1 MLSFLMI
8 LAQLTVPLQEPAAVS
23 AHGDQVSFAIERTR
37 TALDGPAPRVDEE
50 QATPA
55 QPAPPPATRR
65 RRGSMVGYIDDAII
79 ESKVRVRFDAGFHDT
94 VPDRAEFFYAKCG
107 CYADAGDPDAPG
119 PRPGSAKDLNFQ
131 QLNVHGEYAV
141 NERFS
146 AFAQVPIRW
155 IQPQA
160 FISKSI
166 PPGLVAFSDQSGFS
180 DLRAGAK
187 VGIVASDEQSVTVQ
201 GQFYFPTG
209 DASKGLGTHHTTFE
223 PALLYYQR
231 ASDVVVIESQVG
243 AWLPIGGSAA
253 VAGTGTTE
261 DFSGNVF
268 YYGVG
273 SGFEI
278 YKKDRVAFAPVIE
291 LVGWH
296 VTSGF
301 QTTEGADGS
310 VVPRRAEGTNIVN
323 LKFGARVTIDRGS
336 FYVGYGHALTDSTW
350 YDDIVRFEYRFSF

>member
-23 AHGDQVSFAIERTR
+23 PHGDQVSFAIERTR

-55 QPAPPPATRR
+55 QPALPPATRR

-79 ESKVRVRFDAGFHDT
+79 ESKVRIRFDAGFHDT

-107 CYADAGDPDAPG
+107 CYAGGGDPDAPG
-119 PRPGSAKDLNFQ
+119 PSPGSAKDLNFQ
-131 QLNVHGEYAV
+131 QLTVQGEYAV
-141 NERFS
+141 NDRFS
-146 AFAQVPIRW
+146 AFADVPIRW
-155 IQPQA
+155 IQPKDFIIPGSVPFGQA
-160 FISKSI
+160 GF
-166 PPGLVAFSDQSGFS
+166 PDQSGFS

-187 VGIVASDEQSVTVQ
+187 VGIVASEEQSLTVQ

-209 DASKGLGTHHTTFE
+209 DAAKGLGTHHSSFE

-231 ASDVVVIESQVG
+231 VSPVVVLESQVG
-243 AWLPIGGSAA
+243 VWLPIGGASDP
-253 VAGTGTTE
+253 GGSGE

-268 YYGVG
+268 YYGMG

-278 YKKDRVAFAPVIE
+278 YKRDRVQFAPVIE

-296 VTSGF
+296 LASGF
-301 QTTEGADGS
+301 QTIEGPGGTVTTPRADG
-310 VVPRRAEGTNIVN
+310 TDIVN
-323 LKFGARVTIDRGS
+323 LKIGARITVDRGS
-336 FYVGYGHALTDSTW
+336 FYVGYGHALTDATW